1 MGVYRLAGN
10 KTPGSSANETG
21 ANLPPSLLGWLDK
34 ADDIDW
40 SNVSQNVK
48 DENQK
53 RKKKKRWRKNP
64 PKDAAENAEFIKK
77 GGGVRPA
84 F

>member
-1 MGVYRLAGN
+1 MGIYRLAGN

-48 DENQK
+48 DDF
-53 RKKKKRWRKNP
+53 KKRRFRKNA
-64 PKDAAENAEFIKK
+64 PKDGAENAEFIKK
-77 GGGVRPA
+77 GGGIRPS